1 MSDSVPDN
9 SEWLD
14 KMRLR
19 IIRYISLIILVAQ
32 NTLLVLGMRYSR
44 IHFEGKVYIAS
55 TSVFLA
61 EVLKFVSC
69 VCIVVY
75 INNFDIFATF
85 KLLYTEIIVKWW
97 DTSKLA
103 VPCIL
108 YTIQNNLLF
117 VALSHLNAA
126 TFQVG
131 ILLEDPQFSINL
143 YYLFL

>member
-1 MSDSVPDN
+1 MNNLNKKKLSDSNHNPKDN
-9 SEWLD
+9 RWEA
-14 KMRLR
+14 MRLR
-19 IIRYISLIILVAQ
+19 FVRYLSLLILVAQ

-44 IHFEGKVYIAS
+44 THYEGKLYIAS
-55 TSVFLA
+55 TSIFMA

-69 VCIVVY
+69 VCVVFY
-75 INNFDIFATF
+75 MNQFAAGTTG

-97 DTSKLA
+97 DTLKLG

-126 TFQVG
+126 TFQVA
-131 ILLEDPQFSINL
+131 
-143 YYLFL
+143 